1 MPSKDCAC
9 KEFEAHFLNHETS
22 NSAIKDDEGT
32 VLSIDGVY
40 LQEEVL
46 TKEEESHLISSI
58 DSFGW
63 NDSQSG
69 RRKQDFGP
77 KINFKKKKINFTS
90 FYGLPQL
97 DMKLL
102 ERIKKERLRDDANC
116 TKFSTISSDVLEKD
130 TSASVLCNFKT
141 VEVCHLEYCPERGS
155 SIDPHFDDF
164 WIWGERLV
172 TLNLLSST
180 VITLTIAE
188 AERKL
193 AQLNYCIRISLPPR
207 SLLVLYGDARHRYEH
222 SIRRADITD
231 RRLAIT
237 YRELPAT
244 FLDPTSDDYQRI
256 GKEFISRAE
265 VLLIEPQRPQ

>member
-1 MPSKDCAC
+1 M
-9 KEFEAHFLNHETS
+9 
-22 NSAIKDDEGT
+22 
-32 VLSIDGVY
+32 LSIDGVY

-116 TKFSTISSDVLEKD
+116 TKFSTISRDVLEKD

-141 VEVCHLEYCPERGS
+141 VEVCHLEYWFALHCV
-155 SIDPHFDDF
+155 DF
-164 WIWGERLV
+164 INPKCFFITALNV
-172 TLNLLSST
+172 VPPLTL
-180 VITLTIAE
+180 TLTIFGSGE
-188 AERKL
+188 
-193 AQLNYCIRISLPPR
+193 S
-207 SLLVLYGDARHRYEH
+207 VW
-222 SIRRADITD
+222 
-231 RRLAIT
+231 
-237 YRELPAT
+237 
-244 FLDPTSDDYQRI
+244 
-256 GKEFISRAE
+256 
-265 VLLIEPQRPQ
+265 